1 MANYY
6 DFKSR
11 VLNNGYDL
19 DGYYGY
25 QCWDGAMLWV
35 KELTG
40 KVYNCTL
47 TGYAVD
53 IWTNR
58 YNSGILDDF
67 DEVYDLQPGD
77 VVVFPETSWT
87 PYTHIAIFDSDAGNG
102 GGYFLGQNQSGI
114 PGEEGGKAFDLM
126 WFPYSATCDT
136 AFRYKGSYD
145 SSGSSSDSADYEE
158 TTSSSSDSEWIREDG
173 VFTSKYVINARSDAS
188 TDADIVY
195 TFPAGSEIQYDY
207 YAFKNGYVWIS
218 QPREDGGWWYLATGE
233 AENGR
238 RTEPAWGTF
247 E

>member
-1 MANYY
+1 MTNYY

-19 DGYYGY
+19 DGSYGW

-87 PYTHIAIFDSDAGNG
+87 PYTHI
-102 GGYFLGQNQSGI
+102 GQNQSGI
-114 PGEEGGKAFDLM
+114 LGEEGGKAFDLM
-126 WFPYSATCDT
+126 WFPYEATCDT
-136 AFRYKGSYD
+136 AFRYKGSTD
-145 SSGSSSDSADYEE
+145 SGSSDSGSDYEE
-158 TTSSSSDSEWIREDG
+158 TTSSSSASEWVREDG
-173 VFTSKYVINARSDAS
+173 VFTSKYTINARSDAS
-188 TDADIVY
+188 TDAEIVY
-195 TFPAGSEIQYDY
+195 QFPAGSEIKYDY

-218 QPREDGGWWYLATGE
+218 QPREAGGWWYLATGE